1 MSREVE
7 RGIGNEFKNSS
18 CYRNLSQMLPANMR
32 TLVRVLE
39 TFLIIADKVKCH
51 NKALAELK

>member
-7 RGIGNEFKNSS
+7 RGIGNEFKNSR

-32 TLVRVLE
+32 TLVGVLE
-39 TFLIIADKVKCH
+39 TFLIIVDKVNVTTKRWA
-51 NKALAELK
+51 N